1 MLIQHAAICVRRDA
15 DGDKVLLV
23 TSMDT
28 GRWIPPKGHPEP
40 GLSGGEVAQAE
51 ALEEAGVIGNVTGY
65 LGTYETV
72 KRKKSGRVLPCLMHA
87 WRIDVDDFLSD
98 FPEMGLR
105 QTRWLNPDEAAD
117 LVAEPGLKDILTS
130 LEAEHVADAEP

>member
-51 ALEEAGVIGNVTGY
+51 ALEEAGVIGNVTGRGITVDQIFAGVMRFLAMDIVV
-65 LGTYETV
+65 LGILILVPAISTV
-72 KRKKSGRVLPCLMHA
+72 IPN
-87 WRIDVDDFLSD
+87 
-98 FPEMGLR
+98 GL
-105 QTRWLNPDEAAD
+105 
-117 LVAEPGLKDILTS
+117 
-130 LEAEHVADAEP
+130 